1 MVYGR
6 WKSHCCCLPTL
17 LVLNTHPILP
27 VYFNIASLSMTPTQD
42 ILFELKGHAGVVTL
56 NKPETLNAVTDEM
69 LTALN
74 AQLDVWEND
83 EAVNHV
89 VIKAVEGRAFSAG
102 GDIRHLYDTG
112 TAGNYDFDFFARE
125 YVLNARIRKFPKPYI
140 ALVDG
145 IAMGGGVGVS
155 FHGSHR
161 IAGDK
166 IGFAM
171 PEVGIGFFPDVGAS
185 YFLSRLPHQMGL
197 YLGLTG
203 NRIKSADCVTLGLA
217 NHYVPSDQFAELE
230 VALCNESDANA
241 AIACFAQAPDTAP
254 YLTYAPFVERAF
266 AAPSLAEVLS
276 ELHDMQREGGEI
288 GEWSAKTLAT
298 LKAKSPTSLA
308 IAFRQIRAGASL
320 DIDECMRM
328 EYRILKRVL
337 PEQEF
342 YEGIRAA
349 IIDKDNAPVW
359 SPTSLADVDPST
371 IDAHF
376 ADLGDEELNLP

>member
-1 MVYGR
+1 M
-6 WKSHCCCLPTL
+6 
-17 LVLNTHPILP
+17 
-27 VYFNIASLSMTPTQD
+27 APTQD
-42 ILFELKGHAGVVTL
+42 ILFEQRGHAGFVTL

-74 AQLDVWEND
+74 AQLDVWEQD
-83 EAVNHV
+83 DKVKHI

-112 TAGNYDFDFFARE
+112 TVGNFDFDFFARE

-145 IAMGGGVGVS
+145 IVMGGGVGVS

-161 IAGDK
+161 IAGEK

-185 YFLSRLPHQMGL
+185 YFLSRLPRQMGL

-203 NRIKSADCVTLGLA
+203 NRVKSADSVALGLA
-217 NHYVPSDQFAELE
+217 THYVPSDQF
-230 VALCNESDANA
+230 VALEEAFITEVDAQE
-241 AIACFAQAPDTAP
+241 AIANFAQTPETAP
-254 YLTYAPFVERAF
+254 YLTYVAHVERAF
-266 AAPSLAEVLS
+266 GSSSLTSVFS
-276 ELHDMQREGGEI
+276 ELNIMQVEGGEI
-288 GEWSAKTLAT
+288 GEWAAKTLET
-298 LKAKSPTSLA
+298 LNAKSPTSLA
-308 IAFRQIRAGASL
+308 IAFRQIREGANL
-320 DIDECMRM
+320 NIDECMKM
-328 EYRILKRVL
+328 EFRILKRVL

-342 YEGIRAA
+342 YKGIRAA

-359 SPTSLADVDPST
+359 NPSSVEAVDPSA
-371 IDAHF
+371 IDDHF
-376 ADLGDEELNLP
+376 AGLGDAELNLP

>member
-1 MVYGR
+1 M
-6 WKSHCCCLPTL
+6 
-17 LVLNTHPILP
+17 
-27 VYFNIASLSMTPTQD
+27 ASTQD
-42 ILFELKGHAGVVTL
+42 ILFEHKGHAGLVTL

-74 AQLDVWEND
+74 AQLDVWERDNT
-83 EAVNHV
+83 VKHL

-112 TAGNYDFDFFARE
+112 TVGNFDFDFFARE
-125 YVLNARIRKFPKPYI
+125 YALNARIRKFPKPYI

-145 IAMGGGVGVS
+145 IVMGGGVGVS

-185 YFLSRLPHQMGL
+185 YFLSRLPHYMGL

-203 NRIKSADCVTLGLA
+203 NRMKSADCVALGLA
-217 NHYVPSDQFAELE
+217 SHYVPSDRFAALE
-230 VALCNESDANA
+230 GALITEADAEP
-241 AIACFAQAPDTAP
+241 AISGFAQQPEAAP
-254 YLTYAPFVERAF
+254 YLAYAAYVERAF
-266 AAPSLAEVLS
+266 SASSLPDIFS
-276 ELHDMQREGGEI
+276 ELNTMEGEGGDI
-288 GEWSAKTLAT
+288 GEWAAKTLAV
-298 LKAKSPTSLA
+298 LNGKSPTSLA
-308 IAFRQIRAGASL
+308 IAFRQIRDGGAL
-320 DIDECMRM
+320 DIDGCMKM
-328 EYRILKRVL
+328 EFRILKRIL
-337 PEQEF
+337 TGNEF

-349 IIDKDNAPVW
+349 IIDKDNAPIW
-359 SPTSLADVDPST
+359 SPAALADVDPKD

-376 ADLGDEELNLP
+376 AHLGNEELQLP